1 MKPTLL
7 TQCLPTASKPNGAAG
22 SARRK
27 RGFTLIELMVV
38 ILIIAILAAL
48 VVPKVIG
55 RTSDAKIAK
64 AKADISTLAGSI
76 NAFRLDTGRYPTTEE
91 GLQSL
96 RLQPSDVNNWK
107 GPYITKDVSADP
119 WGNPYEYEYPGQS
132 GAESFSLRSYGS
144 DGQQGGDGEAAD
156 VSEED

>member
-1 MKPTLL
+1 MKPNLL
-7 TQCLPTASKPNGAAG
+7 TQCFPTASGTNRAAG

-64 AKADISTLAGSI
+64 AKSDISTLAGSI
-76 NAFRLDTGRYPTTEE
+76 NAFRLDTGRYPSTEE
-91 GLQSL
+91 GLQAL
-96 RLQPSDVNNWK
+96 RLQPADVSNWK
-107 GPYITKDVSADP
+107 GPYITKDVPADP

-132 GAESFSLRSYGS
+132 GAESFGLRSYGS
-144 DGQQGGDGEAAD
+144 DGQQGGEGEAAD
-156 VSEED
+156 VSEEE